1 MIDFMLNLRWRT
13 LNSRS
18 RTATTRGRVALLGLS
33 WQRLTRIVDG
43 SPAGG
48 DSAGPELLSYIG
60 GGRFARINFVVESLA
75 LATGTVAMH
84 RAAIAVMLVA
94 PIAMPAHLVIPEG
107 ASANKTQLG
116 IVEVTPDTLTLT
128 LALGYFATPCDR
140 RGSAPPSTVR
150 LAALTT
156 ASAA

>member
-1 MIDFMLNLRWRT
+1 
-13 LNSRS
+13 
-18 RTATTRGRVALLGLS
+18 
-33 WQRLTRIVDG
+33 
-43 SPAGG
+43 
-48 DSAGPELLSYIG
+48 
-60 GGRFARINFVVESLA
+60 
-75 LATGTVAMH
+75 MH

-94 PIAMPAHLVIPEG
+94 PIAMPAHLVITEG

-116 IVEVTPDTLTLT
+116 TLV
-128 LALGYFATPCDR
+128 LGYFATPCDR